1 MSSQPKGNQ
10 FDRKELLKIGK
21 NKKKKES
28 YPTGIALLVE
38 SVLAELHVAVEEDA
52 ELNRQEKPAIT
63 KLRNLSLLTD
73 IIPRK
78 HLQQEFLDRGVLDAL
93 REWLE
98 PLPDGSIPSIDVRAT
113 VLKCLND
120 EDNIVCYLQLTIDLE
135 HSVRRDQMK
144 SSGIGKA
151 VMFYYKYEEETTAN
165 RKLAKA
171 LVEKWCRVIFRR
183 DTAFEDIKN
192 QNERTYIR
200 PPIKKGRKSG
210 PSSSSQRASRPEAM
224 LMDFVV
230 RPQSKVDPE
239 AVRARAKRMVQD
251 QPRAKL
257 SKKLEEM
264 RAPKR
269 KQLQAVKPS
278 ADGCDM
284 VKYL

>member
-10 FDRKELLKIGK
+10 FERKELLKIGK

-28 YPTGIALLVE
+28 CPTEIALLVE

-98 PLPDGSIPSIDVRAT
+98 ALPDGSIPSIDVRAT

-120 EDNIVCYLQLTIDLE
+120 LTIDLE

-165 RKLAKA
+165 WKLAKA
-171 LVEKWCRVIFRR
+171 LVEKW
-183 DTAFEDIKN
+183 
-192 QNERTYIR
+192 
-200 PPIKKGRKSG
+200 
-210 PSSSSQRASRPEAM
+210 
-224 LMDFVV
+224 
-230 RPQSKVDPE
+230 
-239 AVRARAKRMVQD
+239 
-251 QPRAKL
+251 
-257 SKKLEEM
+257 
-264 RAPKR
+264 
-269 KQLQAVKPS
+269 
-278 ADGCDM
+278 
-284 VKYL
+284 